1 MSTEEQGQTMP
12 GINKDIGGEVT
23 VVVPPSKASKLSRGH
38 IPDAEGDVPM
48 ENVEKDEVDVA
59 QAEKIKAI
67 AGKSRPI
74 EDTFLSHCLYSN
86 FFSQISKPISV
97 FSNAPSPSSMLGSLS
112 ASYGLSPPSGNFS
125 PRTCLLKSSLRL
137 TLKTVMSPSFSWQR

>member
-1 MSTEEQGQTMP
+1 MSTEEQGHTMP

-23 VVVPPSKASKLSRGH
+23 VVVPPSKASKLSRGR
-38 IPDAEGDVPM
+38 IPDAEGDIPM

-74 EDTFLSHCLYSN
+74 EGIFLNVSNYCLCSN
-86 FFSQISKPISV
+86 FLLQI
-97 FSNAPSPSSMLGSLS
+97 
-112 ASYGLSPPSGNFS
+112 
-125 PRTCLLKSSLRL
+125 
-137 TLKTVMSPSFSWQR
+137 

>member
-23 VVVPPSKASKLSRGH
+23 VVVPPSKASKLSRGR
-38 IPDAEGDVPM
+38 IPDAEGDIPM

-67 AGKSRPI
+67 AGKSRPFEGI
-74 EDTFLSHCLYSN
+74 FLNVSNCSN
-86 FFSQISKPISV
+86 FVLQISKPTSA
-97 FSNAPSPSSMLGSLS
+97 FSNAPSLSSMLGSHS
-112 ASYGLSPPSGNFS
+112 ASYDLSPPSENSS

-137 TLKTVMSPSFSWQR
+137 TLKTVMSPNFS

>member
-23 VVVPPSKASKLSRGH
+23 VVVPPSKASKLSRGR
-38 IPDAEGDVPM
+38 IPDAEGDIPM

-67 AGKSRPI
+67 AGKSRPFEGI
-74 EDTFLSHCLYSN
+74 FLNVSNCFLCSN
-86 FFSQISKPISV
+86 FVLQISKPTSA
-97 FSNAPSPSSMLGSLS
+97 FSNAPSLSSMLGSHS
-112 ASYGLSPPSGNFS
+112 ASYDLSPPSENSS

-137 TLKTVMSPSFSWQR
+137 TLKTVMSPNFS

>member
-23 VVVPPSKASKLSRGH
+23 VVVPPSKASKLSRGR

-48 ENVEKDEVDVA
+48 DIVEKDEVDEA

-67 AGKSRPI
+67 AGESRLI
-74 EDTFLSHCLYSN
+74 EDTFFDFSSYS
-86 FFSQISKPISV
+86 
-97 FSNAPSPSSMLGSLS
+97 L
-112 ASYGLSPPSGNFS
+112 
-125 PRTCLLKSSLRL
+125 C
-137 TLKTVMSPSFSWQR
+137 

>member
-23 VVVPPSKASKLSRGH
+23 VVVPPSKTSKLSRGR

-67 AGKSRPI
+67 AGESRPI
-74 EDTFLSHCLYSN
+74 EDPFLSNCLYSN
-86 FFSQISKPISV
+86 FSSQISRPISA
-97 FSNAPSPSSMLGSLS
+97 FSNAPSLFSMLGSLS
-112 ASYGLSPPSGNFS
+112 ASYGLSPPSENFS
-125 PRTCLLKSSLRL
+125 PRICLLKLSLRL